1 MRKQKGILAIF
12 EDPDSLK
19 DAASKVHR
27 MQIKKFDAYT
37 PFAIHG
43 LEKAMGLKRSWI
55 PWATLFLGLVGW
67 CLGFYFQ
74 VWTMAIDWPVNVG
87 GKPYIAWPAYIP
99 ITFESM
105 VLIGGVS
112 TVLILFAVCKL
123 PNWFRP
129 VLDKQLTNDRFGLF
143 ISEDD
148 PNFSVTVLNR
158 ILKESGAEE
167 IKEI

>member
-87 GKPYIAWPAYIP
+87 GKPYISLPAYIP
-99 ITFESM
+99 LTF
-105 VLIGGVS
+105 
-112 TVLILFAVCKL
+112 
-123 PNWFRP
+123 
-129 VLDKQLTNDRFGLF
+129 
-143 ISEDD
+143 
-148 PNFSVTVLNR
+148 
-158 ILKESGAEE
+158 
-167 IKEI
+167 